1 MPEAV
6 AIPFLQQPAANRIA
20 IASAVAGRRRKRA
33 AAEALM
39 PFAKMRVAQ
48 GNPS

>member
-20 IASAVAGRRRKRA
+20 IASATAGRSGPLPKL
-33 AAEALM
+33 EAI
-39 PFAKMRVAQ
+39 R
-48 GNPS
+48 